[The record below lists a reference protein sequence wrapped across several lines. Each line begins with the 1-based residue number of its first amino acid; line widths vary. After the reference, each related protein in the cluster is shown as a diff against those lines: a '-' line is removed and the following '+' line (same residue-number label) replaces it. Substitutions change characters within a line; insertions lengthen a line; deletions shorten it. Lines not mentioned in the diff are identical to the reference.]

1 MSYVH
6 SFWLGCYFLHTF
18 VDYVRCSDHPCLNS
32 ISCTD
37 LIGDYSCLC
46 QQGFTDKNCSTSEF
60 FNVFPLSG
68 SCFSIRLFTE
78 SKTWKKEKFLRVSLW
93 LCYNFIIVNSFK
105 KTCVKEMKMFITFLF
120 IKDNCVYMHYTSICI

>member
-1 MSYVH
+1 MFIKKTLTEYCMFLLKSKLLPEPKKKKRHKQMSYVH

-78 SKTWKKEKFLRVSLW
+78 SKTWKKRKFLRVSLW
-93 LCYNFIIVNSFK
+93 LCYTFYNCEFI
-105 KTCVKEMKMFITFLF
+105 
-120 IKDNCVYMHYTSICI
+120 